1 MSANNSG
8 GDGGQDKA
16 QPETNVQTVPQNLT
30 TIQSIQNV
38 VSSGISSIHTA
49 QAVMGQAGTL
59 VGKSISLELNPKLI
73 MKPSIPSSIGSSS
86 ESNKIT
92 TGTICPVGS
101 TVRIIAPNM
110 LSAIERQGQT
120 QVQQG
125 TQQTQQIVTSIPS
138 TYHVPRG
145 PAAVAN
151 ISTPRA
157 TVATPLVRAISA
169 GQPIPISRPGVSTTV
184 PSTQWQ
190 AKTTSL
196 VYAQTQRHPV
206 PVVNRPPTRPVTT
219 VYTSQPQA
227 HPQGQQ
233 QPRLVNPSQVSVGRP
248 VQATVVTAT
257 PSRLIAP
264 VLQAQN
270 NSGGVT
276 ARLPTPARPPTTQ
289 VVTSIANVSQ
299 AGRAVA
305 QTIQPNLTT
314 SRPISSTPINRIA
327 VSAPVIGAPNRVATV
342 TSVQTSVGR
351 QLTINTAAGTSAVS
365 RIVIPQ
371 AIQQQQPQQQQGAQ
385 RVVQTVTPLANFS
398 QVSRVIATTSTNAGV
413 AGNVTRVAQT
423 GPTSVA
429 RITGMS
435 LHPLPLTPARATP
448 TPLKV
453 TAQAPG
459 IQTVQLKQLPA
470 TMQPQSQVQ
479 VQVQQHQQQQQ
490 QQGPALQQRT
500 ISSINNANVT
510 SAGIANQQPGQI
522 QGQYLHPQQTATYYS
537 IDTSGGYPQYRQ
549 TSVQP
554 VRLLVE
560 PGFEEPLGKPNASP
574 RPSILRKRDH
584 DGSPAKGNVQN
595 FTDEYKIPLIR
606 HDRDTE
612 VPYFINTY
620 ICIFVGVAKN
630 LVPVLASMPS
640 ASASSPPGSPKGDRD
655 GGGNHSSGSTTVSAT
670 SSPGLDE
677 DPEQSRITI
686 NPTIEMSPRK
696 KPRKQQLT
704 GVELTEPRCTEEEM
718 QFITEEKIKK
728 EVKEEPKEKYDERKS
743 NANLQQDRKT
753 SQPASVRT
761 KPKRSLLGESWK
773 EKCSRVRLHH
783 FKRPTDVKPREERRP
798 TINEIAQQKYV
809 LQKVNGWKIF
819 HLTSQMNDLAELE
832 KYVHDKLK
840 STLTML
846 ESQQVKNRSDDSLE
860 RANELIKGNMQRSS
874 LISEGMHEARVQL
887 TAIFQHK
894 TYVADLLQRSGNK
907 RAQKKR
913 DK

>member
-38 VSSGISSIHTA
+38 VSSGISSIQTA

-110 LSAIERQGQT
+110 LSTIERQGQT

-169 GQPIPISRPGVSTTV
+169 GQPIPISRPGLIITSSSVSTTV

-227 HPQGQQ
+227 QPQGQQ
-233 QPRLVNPSQVSVGRP
+233 QPRLVSPSQVSVGRP

-470 TMQPQSQVQ
+470 SMQPQSQLQ

-510 SAGIANQQPGQI
+510 SASIANQQPGQI

-584 DGSPAKGNVQN
+584 DGSPAKG
-595 FTDEYKIPLIR
+595 
-606 HDRDTE
+606 
-612 VPYFINTY
+612 
-620 ICIFVGVAKN
+620 VAKN

-686 NPTIEMSPRK
+686 NPTVEMSPRK

-753 SQPASVRT
+753 SQPASVRS
-761 KPKRSLLGESWK
+761 KPTPSLIGQSWK
-773 EKCSRVRLHH
+773 NRFGHVRLNHY
-783 FKRPTDVKPREERRP
+783 KRPSDVKPREERRP
-798 TINEIAQQKYV
+798 TVNEIAQQKHV
-809 LQKVNGWKIF
+809 LQKVNGWKVF
-819 HLTSQMNDLAELE
+819 HLTSQMDDLAELE
-832 KYVHDKLK
+832 KSVHDKLK

-846 ESQQVKNRSDDSLE
+846 ESQQVKNRPDDSLE
-860 RANELIKGNMQRSS
+860 RTNELIKGNMQRSS

-894 TYVADLLQRSGNK
+894 TYVADLLQRCGNK